1 MNTHRIEYL
10 QLIINDLLLIKDNI
24 NSLWATNLITTTTS
38 VMLEDF
44 IDTKLKKYNEKLE
57 KLL

>member
-1 MNTHRIEYL
+1 MNTNRIEYL
-10 QLIINDLLLIKDNI
+10 QYIINDLTLIKNNI
-24 NSLWATNLITTTTS
+24 NSLWEDNEITTTTT